1 MDRQVSTWMSGPLK
15 LVAVLF
21 SMGMWI
27 FFVVVYNAWATGGFA
42 GANGVLHAPTQS
54 VANTAMTFIMIIVT
68 AVLEAIT
75 VAFIIAA

>member
-1 MDRQVSTWMSGPLK
+1 MDRLEHTWMSVPLK

-21 SMGMWI
+21 SMIMWL
-27 FFVVVYNAWATGGFA
+27 FFVVVYDTWAISGFT

-54 VANTAMTFIMIIVT
+54 TFNTIATIVVIF
-68 AVLEAIT
+68 ASALLEAIT